1 MKQIVKTK
9 IISTK
14 EQETAASKKKGRFLS
29 ALASGL
35 SAGFGGG
42 TYGAMYAGSEQ
53 DKYNKR
59 HAKMEEVITFLVIYN
74 DNSRET
80 VDTVKN
86 DAKYKE
92 LIMYLD

>member
-1 MKQIVKTK
+1 
-9 IISTK
+9 
-14 EQETAASKKKGRFLS
+14 
-29 ALASGL
+29 
-35 SAGFGGG
+35 
-42 TYGAMYAGSEQ
+42 MYAGSEQ

>member
-14 EQETAASKKKGRFLS
+14 EQETASSKKKGRFLT

-35 SAGFGGG
+35 AAGFGGG
-42 TYGAMYAGSEQ
+42 TYGSMYAGSEQ
-53 DKYNKR
+53 DKFNKR
-59 HAKMEEVITFLVIYN
+59 HAKTEEVVTFLVIYD

-80 VDTVKN
+80 VDTIKN
-86 DAKYKE
+86 DARYNN